1 MYLWL
6 SVILSFQSI
15 VLRKLESR
23 TLSHVYMYASY
34 VLSVGIE
41 FLMSRV
47 MFYQIFSFV
56 VLFVVHY
63 QIEAIANDALSNGCI
78 SNIDALNIRLE
89 NQVLWF

>member
-1 MYLWL
+1 
-6 SVILSFQSI
+6 
-15 VLRKLESR
+15 
-23 TLSHVYMYASY
+23 
-34 VLSVGIE
+34 
-41 FLMSRV
+41 